1 MIFLIVI
8 GFIAGF
14 LFLVFLGILGI
25 IFGAATSSNTN
36 SSKVESKNTNKKT
49 NSFFSS
55 TPKKP
60 EVNEK
65 LEKEM
70 DLYGLTPEEKEV
82 CRQGYYEPFSFEED
96 ESELEEDDYYDD
108 SD

>member
-1 MIFLIVI
+1 MISILVGSFIAIIGLISFMFLIGIFSIFLDSKNNKKNSKKV
-8 GFIAGF
+8 
-14 LFLVFLGILGI
+14 
-25 IFGAATSSNTN
+25 NKN
-36 SSKVESKNTNKKT
+36 SSMSL
-49 NSFFSS
+49 SS
-55 TPKKP
+55 TQKMPKI
-60 EVNEK
+60 NEK

-96 ESELEEDDYYDD
+96 ESELEEDDYYHD

>member
-14 LFLVFLGILGI
+14 LFVVFLGILGI
-25 IFGAATSSNTN
+25 IFGATTSSNTN
-36 SSKVESKNTNKKT
+36 NSKVETKNTHKKN
-49 NSFFSS
+49 NSIFSS
-55 TPKKP
+55 APKKP

-70 DLYGLTPEEKEV
+70 NIYGLTPEEKEV
-82 CRQGYYEPFSFEED
+82 CRQGYYEPYRFEEED
-96 ESELEEDDYYDD
+96 LEEDDYYDD
-108 SD
+108 TD

>member
-1 MIFLIVI
+1 MISILVGSFIAIIGLLSFMFLLGIFSIFLDSKKNKKKESKKV
-8 GFIAGF
+8 
-14 LFLVFLGILGI
+14 
-25 IFGAATSSNTN
+25 NKN
-36 SSKVESKNTNKKT
+36 SSVPLSSIQKMPKT
-49 NSFFSS
+49 
-55 TPKKP
+55 
-60 EVNEK
+60 NEK

-96 ESELEEDDYYDD
+96 ESELEEDDYYHD